1 MSLVWAYVSGYKYCF
16 CSNKICILQL
26 LGIANNSLILS
37 VYSSLPLTSRTSHP
51 LVHVCVWHQRTLQNG
66 IIRWEQCIW
75 MSASLCPSNE
85 DDGLCVLVP
94 GASVYLSNFS
104 LISTVTAG
112 PFNSMPS
119 PFCPEQLKWSPP
131 QFCLSYTLL
140 PNWAFLDFAS
150 LGSLALSARC
160 PCHSLPAAG
169 STNSISIVL
178 LVEAFTFR
186 LS

>member
-16 CSNKICILQL
+16 CSNKICILQS

-37 VYSSLPLTSRTSHP
+37 AYSSLPLTSRTSHP

-131 QFCLSYTLL
+131 LVLFILHTIAKLSLFRFRLTRKSGLECKMPL
-140 PNWAFLDFAS
+140 PQPPCSWKHKQYQHCVAC
-150 LGSLALSARC
+150 GSLY
-160 PCHSLPAAG
+160 
-169 STNSISIVL
+169 
-178 LVEAFTFR
+178 F
-186 LS
+186 